1 MERCPMLLQHF
12 FYESHKK
19 YKFPFKCGDIA
30 QGIGTTKI
38 NFIKNQP
45 IRFETIT
52 RLFPNAQQLLING
65 NNFDWTLERLIKF
78 MMKYDLYGVSLQE
91 IQIRFIPQYPT
102 FDEKFASDEQ
112 EAAQRLQKAKAHK
125 NISRLRKLGWVFETS
140 CHLRR
145 VGFEPLPELPFLLAF
160 IPGDNELF
168 YKTYSRKILNRPILN
183 AAGRVRGMTDTN
195 SIMSITSGNHSTD
208 TSDTLDGHGG
218 YSQSYS
224 GYRQSKSYSA
234 YTGFTKSFAI
244 TPNPASPGRPMPPL
258 TEGTQYAAESYEFP
272 SINQNFKTNDIIN
285 GVKSLPSYSS
295 NRRRRAVTFDDS
307 EEEKYKYSSPNP
319 IKTHISVSV
328 TPIKSPSPTSSFS
341 NLLGPPKQHSYEG
354 QNPLVLGY
362 NPKNC
367 VLSQDILDKVEYKKK
382 LIEMLF
388 WRLKNANIR
397 KPNDIIK
404 RKFIK
409 Y

>member
-195 SIMSITSGNHSTD
+195 SIMSITPGGHS
-208 TSDTLDGHGG
+208 SDISYTLDGYGR
-218 YSQSYS
+218 
-224 GYRQSKSYSA
+224 YRKSYSA
-234 YTGFTKSFAI
+234 YTGYRKSYSAYTSPGMSPI
-244 TPNPASPGRPMPPL
+244 TPGILYGGNKLITDG
-258 TEGTQYAAESYEFP
+258 
-272 SINQNFKTNDIIN
+272 IIN
-285 GVKSLPSYSS
+285 GVKSLSS
-295 NRRRRAVTFDDS
+295 AQPNRSIPNVITATDDN
-307 EEEKYKYSSPNP
+307 EVKYQPNP
-319 IKTHISVSV
+319 INTNVTHVMFSKTPTQSR
-328 TPIKSPSPTSSFS
+328 SPTGSFS
-341 NLLGPPKQHSYEG
+341 NSLGPPSQRSYEG